1 MQQNLYMQKISTKSF
16 LEFCCTIYHIYTNR
30 TTEAINVDAIIR
42 SERNIGIVVGLDII
56 ENLFAIDKRRMR
68 GLVFIKDTG
77 FHFHHY
83 EVCGNPVTMYSG
95 NNNKAPGIVTN
106 VIDIDKKSISSIIHS
121 LIHEVLE
128 DDEPY
133 LSELCIVDILNAIL
147 LT

>member
-1 MQQNLYMQKISTKSF
+1 MQQNLYMQKINIKSF
-16 LEFCCTIYHIYTNR
+16 LEFRCTIYHIYTNR
-30 TTEAINVDAIIR
+30 TTETINVDAIIR

-68 GLVFIKDTG
+68 GLVFIKNTG

-83 EVCGNPVTMYSG
+83 EVCGNPVTMYS
-95 NNNKAPGIVTN
+95 NNNKATGIVTN
-106 VIDIDKKSISSIIHS
+106 VIDIDKESISSIIHS
-121 LIHEVLE
+121 LIHEILE